1 MKKSTKW
8 VVLSLFILCASIVPV
23 NDFDAQENAENSVNL
38 HDNVQTST
46 SDEYSVSFETTTEES
61 HEDVNNEITEAST
74 SSEETKQVLA
84 ENAELSDEI
93 GAISPLVGEG
103 TLESPYTAE
112 TADELIRVMSEIN
125 NDSGSGTY
133 YVALTADIVYTDA
146 DVFEFY
152 KNVEI
157 DGQNHHMLYT
167 NASNS
172 TASNTG
178 YRVKISGLRIK
189 LKNMNFGSAT
199 LTDENGVIYGNQSY
213 YGILGAGSLSVLS
226 FDAVF
231 ENVNYYGKTGAQPLL
246 AWHTESPSPLR
257 GKMNLSVKQEQT
269 AKSSWKETT
278 LHLRKI
284 RRRLSTTKRVRISLC
299 FMVQLLAD
307 RVIGKYESLLKKMRM
322 CN

>member
-8 VVLSLFILCASIVPV
+8 VVLLLFILCASIVPV
-23 NDFDAQENAENSVNL
+23 NDFDAQENSENSVNL

-61 HEDVNNEITEAST
+61 HEDVNNQVTEAST

-103 TLESPYTAE
+103 TLESPYTAA

-157 DGQNHHMLYT
+157 DDQNHHMLYT

-246 AWHTESPSPLR
+246 A
-257 GKMNLSVKQEQT
+257 
-269 AKSSWKETT
+269 
-278 LHLRKI
+278 
-284 RRRLSTTKRVRISLC
+284 
-299 FMVQLLAD
+299 
-307 RVIGKYESLLKKMRM
+307 
-322 CN
+322 